1 MTTRFLFRRFL
12 ASQTAGRPNPQPNQ
26 YRSNLDNLSHL
37 SPGRSTNTKR
47 PATPPPPRVQ
57 AKPAEPHQPAVDK
70 QASSKQADGTPPTL
84 PLQKGL
90 YESIANL
97 NEYQK
102 LYFALG
108 WFAFALAGVYA
119 TYKLEEAFPLPKR
132 PVVVGSGGGVGSSS
146 QVEAKSQFD
155 LLLAEETEAQLQA
168 EAGTS

>member
-1 MTTRFLFRRFL
+1 MATRFLCKRFL
-12 ASQTAGRPNPQPNQ
+12 ASQTAGRPTPQPSQ
-26 YRSNLDNLSHL
+26 YRNNLDNLSHL

-57 AKPAEPHQPAVDK
+57 TKPTEPRPAVDK
-70 QASSKQADGTPPTL
+70 QATSNQADGKPPTL
-84 PLQKGL
+84 PPQKGL
-90 YESIANL
+90 YESVANL

-119 TYKLEEAFPLPKR
+119 TYKLEEKFPLPKR
-132 PVVVGSGGGVGSSS
+132 PVVVGGGGGGSGANS